1 MCQFCPQIE
10 TSQLICCANQLAGFY
25 MSAATLAL
33 NGLSKY
39 SGFTLYQKKSKMFFN
54 LVVPLQFLRLRIEI
68 YWFML
73 A

>member
-1 MCQFCPQIE
+1 MR
-10 TSQLICCANQLAGFY
+10 
-25 MSAATLAL
+25 AATLAL